1 MLEKCENSKYNGLTR
16 VFICSPCPACT
27 VSWLVYGKYLSKR
40 LQEYVSNDVDMNM
53 LALSRLYCVMACLRY
68 LSKRLQEYVSN
79 DVDMN
84 IETKF
89 REVIFEEKVF
99 MCINYMSSCLTRYV
113 HMKILNTCFINNLP
127 DKICS
132 LPINSVYQNSA
143 RTDYSLIEIIHVFQL
158 FTVRNQN
165 NKWRF

>member
-40 LQEYVSNDVDMNM
+40 LQEYVSNDVDMN
-53 LALSRLYCVMACLRY
+53 
-68 LSKRLQEYVSN
+68 
-79 DVDMN
+79 

-89 REVIFEEKVF
+89 REVIFKEKVF

-113 HMKILNTCFINNLP
+113 HVKILNTCFINNLP

>member
-1 MLEKCENSKYNGLTR
+1 MLEKCENSKYNGLSR

-40 LQEYVSNDVDMNM
+40 LQEYVSNDVDMN
-53 LALSRLYCVMACLRY
+53 
-68 LSKRLQEYVSN
+68 
-79 DVDMN
+79 

-89 REVIFEEKVF
+89 REVIFKEKVF

>member
-27 VSWLVYGKYLSKR
+27 VSWLVYGK
-40 LQEYVSNDVDMNM
+40 
-53 LALSRLYCVMACLRY
+53 Y

>member
-40 LQEYVSNDVDMNM
+40 LQEYVSNDVDMN
-53 LALSRLYCVMACLRY
+53 
-68 LSKRLQEYVSN
+68 
-79 DVDMN
+79 

-89 REVIFEEKVF
+89 REVIFKEKVF

-132 LPINSVYQNSA
+132 LPLNSVYQNSA

>member
-1 MLEKCENSKYNGLTR
+1 MLEKCENSKYNGLSR

-40 LQEYVSNDVDMNM
+40 LQEYVSNDVDMN
-53 LALSRLYCVMACLRY
+53 
-68 LSKRLQEYVSN
+68 
-79 DVDMN
+79 

-89 REVIFEEKVF
+89 QEVIFKEKVF

>member
-40 LQEYVSNDVDMNM
+40 LQEYVSNDVDMN
-53 LALSRLYCVMACLRY
+53 
-68 LSKRLQEYVSN
+68 
-79 DVDMN
+79 

-89 REVIFEEKVF
+89 REVIFKEKVF

>member
-1 MLEKCENSKYNGLTR
+1 MLEKCENPKYNGLTR

-40 LQEYVSNDVDMNM
+40 LQEYVSNDVDMN
-53 LALSRLYCVMACLRY
+53 
-68 LSKRLQEYVSN
+68 
-79 DVDMN
+79 

-89 REVIFEEKVF
+89 REVIFKEKVF
-99 MCINYMSSCLTRYV
+99 MCVNYMSSCLTRYV

>member
-40 LQEYVSNDVDMNM
+40 LQEYVSNDVDMN
-53 LALSRLYCVMACLRY
+53 
-68 LSKRLQEYVSN
+68 
-79 DVDMN
+79 

-89 REVIFEEKVF
+89 REVIFKEKVF

-165 NKWRF
+165 NKWRFQKFTQ

>member
-1 MLEKCENSKYNGLTR
+1 MLEKCENSKYNGLSR

-27 VSWLVYGKYLSKR
+27 VSWLVYGK
-40 LQEYVSNDVDMNM
+40 
-53 LALSRLYCVMACLRY
+53 Y

>member
-40 LQEYVSNDVDMNM
+40 LQEYVSNDVDMN
-53 LALSRLYCVMACLRY
+53 
-68 LSKRLQEYVSN
+68 
-79 DVDMN
+79 

-89 REVIFEEKVF
+89 REVVFKEKVF